1 MGFFRFFLAIMV
13 LVSHM
18 NIALAGLNPG
28 VVSVV
33 IFYLLAGQ
41 VVCRL
46 WQRQAHLPIGKRI
59 WWFYQDRLW
68 RIAPMY
74 VFVMAFGFLSW
85 LAGAQSYFLSAAP
98 EASDWLNNLF
108 VVPLNY
114 YMFNGAD
121 KFTLLP
127 PAWSLAAE
135 LQFYLL
141 VPMLFGSRYLLALAW
156 LGSVV
161 VFVLA
166 QTQVLNT
173 DVFGYRVLAGIGFVF
188 ICGGW
193 LEKSAL
199 WNRLSLG
206 SRGVAMLWL
215 GMGLYVALL
224 LQNPS
229 LQQPF
234 NLEVALGFLIGV
246 PSIILLSLWH
256 PKGQLYK
263 AQRLAGAL
271 SYGVFLAH
279 FPVMW
284 MLELWLP
291 ALAGNVV
298 AVSIGSIAVALAGH
312 YGVERPLWAR
322 HRAMLA
328 SSGREPIQQKAV

>member
-18 NIALAGLNPG
+18 SFTLAGLNPG
-28 VVSVV
+28 VVAVV
-33 IFYLLAGQ
+33 VFYLLAGQ
-41 VVCRL
+41 VVRRL
-46 WQRQAHLPIGKRI
+46 WQRQTHLPIGKRAR
-59 WWFYQDRLW
+59 WFYQDRLW

-74 VFVMAFGFLSW
+74 GFVMAFGFLSW
-85 LAGAQSYFLSAAP
+85 FAGAQSYFLSIVPGAG
-98 EASDWLNNLF
+98 DWLNNLL

-121 KFTLLP
+121 RFTLLP

-141 VPMLFGSRYLLALAW
+141 IPLLLGSRQLLAVAW
-156 LGSVV
+156 LGSLI
-161 VFVLA
+161 VFVAA
-166 QTQVLNT
+166 QTQALST
-173 DVFGYRVLAGIGFVF
+173 DVFGYRLLAGIGFVF
-188 ICGGW
+188 IVGGW
-193 LEKSAL
+193 LEVPTKNSQ
-199 WNRLSLG
+199 LSPG
-206 SRGVAMLWL
+206 FVATGVLWL
-215 GMGLYVALL
+215 GMGVYVAILL
-224 LQNPS
+224 MTPGWK
-229 LQQPF
+229 QPF
-234 NLEVALGFLIGV
+234 NLEVALGFFLGV
-246 PSIILLSLWH
+246 PGILLISRWK
-256 PKGQLYK
+256 PKGALYK

-291 ALAGNVV
+291 ALSGSVV
-298 AVSIGSIAVALAGH
+298 AVSIGSTAIALAGH

-328 SSGREPIQQKAV
+328 SSGR